1 MSFGASA
8 EDGEILS
15 EINMTPLV
23 DVMLV
28 LLIIFMLTVPAI
40 QNVVKLDLPRADSN
54 QTHDLKP
61 KHINLFLYVNNR
73 LTWND
78 QPISKADLLPRL
90 MKEAGQKPQPEIHLY
105 ADGKVPYEQVAQL
118 MAMAQKSGLQRI
130 GFVSQPTESN
140 SGTHP

>member
-1 MSFGASA
+1 MSFGASS

-40 QNVVKLDLPRADSN
+40 QNVVKLDLPRTDSN

-78 QPISKADLLPRL
+78 QPIAKADLLPRL

-118 MAMAQKSGLQRI
+118 MAMAQQSGLQRI
-130 GFVSQPTESN
+130 GFVSQPTEYN
-140 SGTHP
+140 P